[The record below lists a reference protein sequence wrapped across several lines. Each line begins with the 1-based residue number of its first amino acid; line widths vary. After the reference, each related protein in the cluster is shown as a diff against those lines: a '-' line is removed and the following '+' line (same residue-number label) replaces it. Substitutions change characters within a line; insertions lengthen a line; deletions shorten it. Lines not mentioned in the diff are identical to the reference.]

1 MLESKGPLAIISSS
15 HGAKNVAVRPVR
27 GQRDDRCV
35 LRGLAVEIGNDEVSG
50 FAYVTRQDRIA
61 AEFGV
66 SHIPVR
72 EALKQLVAEGLAVF
86 IKNCGIV
93 VSELS
98 PKVAWEL
105 TEYRCLIEGQM
116 ARWAVPMMTDR
127 GSENTAAEHG
137 ISR

>member
-1 MLESKGPLAIISSS
+1 MPKKPKKEKIA
-15 HGAKNVAVRPVR
+15 
-27 GQRDDRCV
+27 QRYFTWLLG
-35 LRGLAVEIGNDEVSG
+35 LRD
-50 FAYVTRQDRIA
+50 
-61 AEFGV
+61 GV
-66 SHIPVR
+66 YYADGRTNAPPAGRHSLGTKDYEQAR